1 MRERELDR
9 GQEIDIP
16 RRAPRTL
23 RAPRR
28 ENLSRLRRLLRWIR
42 PNRPA
47 DVIAAAFAACATVA
61 VLVNALWLQ
70 PVAKPAS
77 ILSEIAK
84 PQATVPRQAAAKR
97 TVPAAPAPPIVA
109 IPTPPQPL
117 QRPETAAV
125 RPRSDLVANMQRE
138 LTQLG
143 LYEGVADGMLGPRTD
158 QAIREFEKSQG
169 LKITGEPTATL
180 LDVMRRARP
189 KTGSTGSV
197 AKDAKPDAIAS
208 IAKNDAG
215 LDTTG
220 SIAKNEPVARTEAR
234 PSSRVL
240 AVQRVLARLGYGPVK
255 LSGLP
260 DAATRTS
267 IEQFERDRGLKR
279 TGEVN
284 DRLVAELAVVT
295 GTPVE

>member
-9 GQEIDIP
+9 GPEIDVP

-28 ENLSRLRRLLRWIR
+28 EDPSRLRRMLRWIR
-42 PNRPA
+42 PSRPA
-47 DVIAAAFAACATVA
+47 DLIAATFAACATVA
-61 VLVNALWLQ
+61 VVVNALWLQ

-77 ILSEIAK
+77 IVTDIQK
-84 PQATVPRQAAAKR
+84 PQASTQRQAAAKR

-109 IPTPPQPL
+109 IPTPPQPV
-117 QRPETAAV
+117 QRPETATV
-125 RPRSDLVANMQRE
+125 RPRSDLVASMQRE

-143 LYEGVADGMLGPRTD
+143 LYEGVADGLLGPRTD

-180 LDVMRRARP
+180 LDMMRRARP
-189 KTGSTGSV
+189 KTGTTGSV
-197 AKDAKPDAIAS
+197 AKDAKSDPISSFAKDDARPE
-208 IAKNDAG
+208 
-215 LDTTG
+215 TTG
-220 SIAKNEPVARTEAR
+220 SIAKSESTAKTEAR

>member
-1 MRERELDR
+1 VRERALDR
-9 GQEIDIP
+9 GREIGLP
-16 RRAPRTL
+16 RRPPRTL

-28 ENLSRLRRLLRWIR
+28 EDPSRLRRLLRWVK
-42 PNRPA
+42 PSRPA
-47 DVIAAAFAACATVA
+47 DVIAGAFAACATVA
-61 VLVNALWLQ
+61 VIVNALWLQ

-77 ILSEIAK
+77 VLSEIAK
-84 PQATVPRQAAAKR
+84 PPSAQRQAAAKR

-109 IPTPPQPL
+109 IPTPPQPI

-125 RPRSDLVANMQRE
+125 RPRSDLVASTQRE
-138 LTQLG
+138 LNQLG
-143 LYEGVADGMLGPRTD
+143 LYDGVADGLLGPRTD

-169 LKITGEPTATL
+169 LKVTGEPTATL
-180 LDVMRRARP
+180 LDMMRRAKP
-189 KTGSTGSV
+189 KTGTTGSLAKDANTAGSV
-197 AKDAKPDAIAS
+197 AKNEARAE
-208 IAKNDAG
+208 
-215 LDTTG
+215 TTG
-220 SIAKNEPVARTEAR
+220 SIAKHEPGTKAEAR

-279 TGEVN
+279 SGEVS

>member
-1 MRERELDR
+1 VRERELDR
-9 GQEIDIP
+9 GQELDIP

-28 ENLSRLRRLLRWIR
+28 EDPSRLRRVFRWIR

-47 DVIAAAFAACATVA
+47 DVIAATLAACATVA

-77 ILSEIAK
+77 VLSDIQK
-84 PQATVPRQAAAKR
+84 PQAAPRQAAAKR

-109 IPTPPQPL
+109 IPTPPQPV
-117 QRPETAAV
+117 QRPETATV
-125 RPRSDLVANMQRE
+125 RPRSDLVASMQRE

-143 LYEGVADGMLGPRTD
+143 LYEGAADGMLGPRTD

-169 LKITGEPTATL
+169 LRITGEPTATL
-180 LDVMRRARP
+180 LDMMRRARP
-189 KTGSTGSV
+189 KTGTTGSV
-197 AKDAKPDAIAS
+197 VKDAKPDPIAS

-220 SIAKNEPVARTEAR
+220 SIAKSEPTAKAEAR
-234 PSSRVL
+234 PSSRIL

-260 DAATRTS
+260 DSATRTS

>member
-1 MRERELDR
+1 VRERALDR

-28 ENLSRLRRLLRWIR
+28 EDPSRLRRLLRWIR

-47 DVIAAAFAACATVA
+47 DVIAATLAACATVA

-77 ILSEIAK
+77 VLSEIPK
-84 PQATVPRQAAAKR
+84 PPASASRQAAAKR

-109 IPTPPQPL
+109 IPTPPQPV

-180 LDVMRRARP
+180 LDMMRRARP

-220 SIAKNEPVARTEAR
+220 SIARNEPVAKTEAR

-260 DAATRTS
+260 DGATRTS

-284 DRLVAELAVVT
+284 DRLVAELSVVT

>member
-1 MRERELDR
+1 VRERALDR
-9 GQEIDIP
+9 GREIDLP

-28 ENLSRLRRLLRWIR
+28 EGPSRLRRLLRWIK

-47 DVIAAAFAACATVA
+47 DVIAGALAACATVA

-77 ILSEIAK
+77 ALSEIAK
-84 PQATVPRQAAAKR
+84 PQSTIPRQAVAKR
-97 TVPAAPAPPIVA
+97 TVPAAPAPAIVT
-109 IPTPPQPL
+109 PPPQPL
-117 QRPETAAV
+117 QRSETAAV

-143 LYEGVADGMLGPRTD
+143 LYDGVADGLLGPRTD

-180 LDVMRRARP
+180 LDIMRRAKP
-189 KTGSTGSV
+189 KTGTTGSV
-197 AKDAKPDAIAS
+197 AKDAKPDTFDS
-208 IAKNDAG
+208 SAKHDAR
-215 LDTTG
+215 LDATG
-220 SIAKNEPVARTEAR
+220 SIAKHEPVAKTEAR

-240 AVQRVLARLGYGPVK
+240 AVQRVLARLGYGPIK
-255 LSGLP
+255 LSGVP

-284 DRLVAELAVVT
+284 DRLVAELSVVT

>member
-1 MRERELDR
+1 VRERALDR
-9 GQEIDIP
+9 GREIDLP
-16 RRAPRTL
+16 RRPPRTL

-28 ENLSRLRRLLRWIR
+28 EDPSRLRRVIRWIK

-47 DVIAAAFAACATVA
+47 DVIAGAFAACATVA
-61 VLVNALWLQ
+61 VIVNALWLQ

-77 ILSEIAK
+77 VLSEIAK
-84 PQATVPRQAAAKR
+84 PPSAQRQAAAKR

-109 IPTPPQPL
+109 IPTPPQPI

-125 RPRSDLVANMQRE
+125 RPRSDLVASMQRE
-138 LTQLG
+138 LNQLG
-143 LYEGVADGMLGPRTD
+143 IYDGAADGLLGPRTD

-169 LKITGEPTATL
+169 LKITGEPTVTL
-180 LDVMRRARP
+180 LDMMRRAKP
-189 KTGSTGSV
+189 KTGTTGSL
-197 AKDAKPDAIAS
+197 AKDAKPDTTGS
-208 IAKNDAG
+208 VSKNDARPE
-215 LDTTG
+215 TTG
-220 SIAKNEPVARTEAR
+220 SIAKHEPATKTEAR

-260 DAATRTS
+260 DSATRTS

-279 TGEVN
+279 SGEVS